1 MPRRIALPVNARAD
15 GPVPPGQDI
24 LPGHGVEMRSIAVLG
39 ATLGV
44 ILGVILGAICALS
57 QAAAAQTG
65 ECGSITDPAAL
76 LACYNN
82 TTPPAAAARRAP
94 AARPP
99 AAAKPQ
105 VSTVPPPV
113 AARPQA
119 SNADGSKYVDPIG
132 KEDAIVRAK
141 LRNICRGC

>member
-1 MPRRIALPVNARAD
+1 
-15 GPVPPGQDI
+15 
-24 LPGHGVEMRSIAVLG
+24 MRSIAVLG
-39 ATLGV
+39 A
-44 ILGVILGAICALS
+44 ILGAICALS

-82 TTPPAAAARRAP
+82 TAPPAAAARRAP

-99 AAAKPQ
+99 PAAKPQ
-105 VSTVPPPV
+105 VSAARPPV

-141 LRNICRGC
+141 LRICRGC